1 MACPLT
7 YPYRQTVRAQGTMI
21 LSKLV
26 SCADVARC
34 STGSDRVAAINDEYL
49 VKSGENL
56 AIFAFSAEV
65 NFHVVRWLST
75 VRTVVDE
82 PK

>member
-1 MACPLT
+1 MAAIRDMPKAYL
-7 YPYRQTVRAQGTMI
+7 YRQTVRAQGTMI

-26 SCADVARC
+26 SCADIARC

-56 AIFAFSAEV
+56 ANCEFSAEV
-65 NFHVVRWLST
+65 NFHVVR
-75 VRTVVDE
+75 
-82 PK
+82 

>member
-1 MACPLT
+1 VAAIRGLPKA

-21 LSKLV
+21 LSNLI

-34 STGSDRVAAINDEYL
+34 SAGSDRVAATNDEYL

-56 AIFAFSAEV
+56 ANCEFSAEI
-65 NFHVVRWLST
+65 NFHVVR
-75 VRTVVDE
+75 
-82 PK
+82 